1 MILLEP
7 GHTQYDLH
15 FRVLG
20 IPVRVHP
27 MFWLMSAIMG
37 FQLLNDNNGVVR
49 FSIWVACVFFSI
61 LIHEM
66 GHVLMGRA
74 CGSNGKIVLY
84 AFGGLA
90 IPDRHFYH
98 RGQRIAVSFAG
109 PLTQFLFIGV
119 LALVIGLPDR
129 DNLEGLINMARLMVG
144 LRPIGN
150 GSLWVSDHELV
161 NEAVYNLLFINLFW
175 AVLNLFP
182 IWPLDGGQIS
192 KDICDGAMPGGQG
205 VRTAYGISLVVA
217 GLLTIHCIAGANH
230 TRFLPFLP
238 VFGSI
243 FSAFLFAS
251 LALQSW
257 QLLQQE
263 RNPPWR
269 REDW

>member
-7 GHTQYDLH
+7 GHTPYDLH

-27 MFWLMSAIMG
+27 MFWLLTAIMG
-37 FQLLNDNNGVVR
+37 FNALNENNGVAK
-49 FSIWVACVFFSI
+49 FLIWVACVFFSI

-66 GHVLMGRA
+66 GHVFMFRI
-74 CGSNGKIVLY
+74 CGSHAKIVLY

-90 IPDRHFYH
+90 IPDRYLYNRWH
-98 RGQRIAVSFAG
+98 RIAVSFAG
-109 PLTQFLFIGV
+109 PLAQFILLGVLVLFIV
-119 LALVIGLPDR
+119 VADHER
-129 DNLEGLINMARLMVG
+129 LEDLINVAMVIVGFEPTGPINARFS
-144 LRPIGN
+144 N
-150 GSLWVSDHELV
+150 HDLV
-161 NEAVYNLLFINLFW
+161 NYAIFDLIEINIFW
-175 AVLNLFP
+175 PVLNLLP

-192 KDICDGAMPGGQG
+192 KDFLDGAMPRGQG

-243 FSAFLFAS
+243 FSALLFGS